1 MAKSP
6 GRPRYDQEDR
16 AVATAFKKIGRKVV
30 LDRDDTRPLWVQLR
44 NQMEEAINTGVVAA
58 NSRIPSE
65 QALCEL
71 FGISRPVVRAALGAL
86 ATDGRVVKLPRKGM
100 FVAPPRQQVDFISS
114 NLGVFDD
121 LTAKGHAVTTRTFEF
136 FRCAP
141 NEKECKV
148 FGIPREGSVVR
159 IGRVYMSDGVPI
171 TLTHIS
177 LPGHK
182 VPGLELLKIENKS
195 VFQTIRAQYG
205 LTVQRAERWF
215 TAALPT
221 KEESERMGVAVNTPL
236 IAIESIAYDADG
248 AALEYYEAL
257 YNSSLARIHVAIDAS
272 AAAASQN
279 TVKPVQ
285 RMAVAE

>member
-16 AVATAFKKIGRKVV
+16 GVATAFKKIGKKVV
-30 LDRDDTRPLWVQLR
+30 LDRDDSRPLWVQLR
-44 NQMEEAINTGVVAA
+44 NQIEEAINTGIVAA

-65 QALCEL
+65 QALCE
-71 FGISRPVVRAALGAL
+71 FFNISRPVVRAALGAL
-86 ATDGRVVKLPRKGM
+86 AADGRVVKLPRKGM
-100 FVAPPRQQVDFISS
+100 FVAPPRQQTDFISS
-114 NLGVFDD
+114 NLSVFDD

-136 FRCAP
+136 IRCAP
-141 NEKECKV
+141 NEKERRV
-148 FGIPREGSVVR
+148 FGIPPEGSVVR
-159 IGRVYMSDGVPI
+159 VGRVYMSDGVPI

-182 VPGLELLKIENKS
+182 VPGLELLKLENHS
-195 VFQTIRAQYG
+195 IFQTIRAQYG

-221 KEESERMGVAVNTPL
+221 KEESERMGVPPNTPL

-257 YNSSLARIHVAIDAS
+257 YNSSLARIHVAIGAS
-272 AAAASQN
+272 APADAASADR
-279 TVKPVQ
+279 PIQ
-285 RMAVAE
+285 RMVVVK